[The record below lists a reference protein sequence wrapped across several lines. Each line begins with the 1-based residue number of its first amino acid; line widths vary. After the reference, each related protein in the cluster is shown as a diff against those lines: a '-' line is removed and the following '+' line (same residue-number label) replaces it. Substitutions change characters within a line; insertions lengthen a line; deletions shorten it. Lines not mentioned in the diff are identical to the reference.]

1 MPTWLTELLG
11 KVGELPS
18 LISSVEALVSGIA
31 NEIKSGSGTT
41 NPLGI
46 AEDIGSAVV
55 AIHNALV
62 SNTPHSDAA
71 VEAPAETTG
80 AEQDGEA
87 FRASEAAA
95 PQPPDEAESH

>member
-11 KVGELPS
+11 KVGELPT
-18 LISSVEALVSGIA
+18 LISSVEALISGVA

-46 AEDIGSAVV
+46 AEAIGSAIVD
-55 AIHNALV
+55 IHNALV

-71 VEAPAETTG
+71 VEQPAETTG

-87 FRASEAAA
+87 FRASEADA
-95 PQPPDEAESH
+95 PVAEDPPSA